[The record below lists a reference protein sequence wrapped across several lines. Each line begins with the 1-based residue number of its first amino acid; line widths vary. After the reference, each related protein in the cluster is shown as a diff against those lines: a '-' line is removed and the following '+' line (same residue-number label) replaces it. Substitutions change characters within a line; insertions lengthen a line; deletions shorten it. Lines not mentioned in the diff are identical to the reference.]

1 MLKIITT
8 QLSELLKED
17 HILQKHQ
24 IINPNNFNEMYN
36 LFKTKTILSI
46 CIYDKTFSKKL
57 KSGQIIPVCDHI
69 NNTGTNILIG
79 HQKKLDIDFTDM
91 SNLYQKR
98 DRSIITVC
106 CGKTLNTEEK
116 YPSHYMCHITT
127 LARAMSINTIAGYL
141 YNTKQ

>member
-24 IINPNNFNEMYN
+24 IINPNNFNEIYN

-69 NNTGTNILIG
+69 N
-79 HQKKLDIDFTDM
+79 IDFTDM

-106 CGKTLNTEEK
+106 CGKTLNTEER

-127 LARAMSINTIAGYL
+127 LARAMRINTIAGYL
-141 YNTKQ
+141 YNTK